1 MLTKEE
7 FDKVLELQA
16 EDLKVHVEEYINSK
30 MGEGSDEDTRRVFP
44 LALFEYSARLLLY
57 SMVGECPDKM
67 KADFIKM
74 LSKHISLFVRAWNI
88 TTALTSDRAKP

>member
-16 EDLKVHVEEYINSK
+16 EDLKAHVEEYIDSK

-44 LALFEYSARLLLY
+44 LALFQYSARLLLH
-57 SMVGECPDKM
+57 SLVDRCPDWM
-67 KADFIKM
+67 EAEFMEM
-74 LSKHISLFVRAWNI
+74 LSKNISRFVRAWNM
-88 TTALTSDRAKP
+88 TTELLSDRVRK